1 MSKNKSMINP
11 IYFNI
16 KNRALSLFK
25 NMLILL
31 TLLWF
36 ISCNK
41 EVKEDKISSNTDS
54 FKSLVKYAKGFDIQV
69 FETYKKLIIKSPY
82 PGAENRQEFIL
93 VDQRVQNTDKFID
106 QNVLVIPFKRIVT
119 TSTTHIP
126 MLELIEE
133 ETSLIGFPHTSYIS
147 SSKTRNL
154 IEKGKVQEIGNE
166 QDLNTE
172 LLISLNPDAVIG
184 FSMGN
189 NMKMYRI
196 IEKNNIPVIYNSE
209 WLEETPLG
217 RAEWIKFFGT
227 LFDKDKEADSIF
239 TEIEKKY
246 NNAVKIAK
254 KSNTKPGILTGVLY
268 KDKWNLPAGESFTA
282 TLLKDANTNYY
293 WKETSGQGSL
303 VLSFEAVY
311 DKANRAEFWIGSGY
325 FTNYDDLA
333 SANSHYKEFDAFK
346 RKNVYTFSKRR
357 GENGGVLYYEL
368 APVQPHIVL
377 QDIIKIT
384 HPDLLPNYK
393 PFFLEKLDKAGKETE
408 D

>member
-1 MSKNKSMINP
+1 MIIP
-11 IYFNI
+11 IRFNI
-16 KNRALSLFK
+16 KNQVFTLFK
-25 NMLILL
+25 SMFILL
-31 TLLWF
+31 TLTWF
-36 ISCNK
+36 ISCKK
-41 EVKEDKISSNTDS
+41 EVKENKIISNTDS
-54 FKSLVKYAKGFDIQV
+54 FKSLIKHAKGFDIQI

-93 VDQRVQNTDKFID
+93 VNSGNKKTKKFD
-106 QNVLVIPFKRIVT
+106 SKNVLYIPFKKIVT

-133 ETSLIGFPHTSYIS
+133 ETSLIGFPHTNYIS
-147 SSKTRNL
+147 SPKTRNL
-154 IEKGKVQEIGNE
+154 IEKGMIQEIGNE

-172 LLISLNPDAVIG
+172 LLISINPDAVIG

-227 LFDKDKEADSIF
+227 LFNKDKEADSIF
-239 TEIEKKY
+239 KEIEDQY
-246 NNAVKIAK
+246 NRAVKIAK
-254 KSNTKPGILTGVLY
+254 RSKIKPSILTGVLY

-282 TLLKDANTNYY
+282 TLLKDANTNYL
-293 WKETSGQGSL
+293 WKDTNGQGS
-303 VLSFEAVY
+303 VILSFEAVY
-311 DKANRAEFWIGSGY
+311 DKAKGADFWIGSGY
-325 FTNYDDLA
+325 FTNYEDLA
-333 SANSHYKEFDAFK
+333 AANNHYKEFDAFK
-346 RKNVYTFSKRR
+346 RKEVYTFSKKR
-357 GENGGVLYYEL
+357 GGIGGVLYYEL

-377 QDIIKIT
+377 LDLIKVT

-393 PFFLEKLDKAGKETE
+393 PFFLEKLDETGE
-408 D
+408 E